1 VTTSSKSPAGPVAL
15 TRREFGR
22 VALAGAAA
30 SWLGAGGGRAA
41 AMTVRG
47 VEIGIITGSLN
58 PLPENTGRD
67 PIDVIIE
74 QCQALGI
81 TDVELVTVFPQ
92 GAPQVVNGGRFGQAP
107 AAVTP
112 EYTKTRQALR
122 EWRIGLPLDR
132 FRDVRA
138 RFDKAGLNLFSYVQT
153 IDDHMTDAEIDAV
166 FRQLQA
172 LGVPMFTTNQTRVG
186 MGPRIAPFAEKY
198 GIKAAWHPHAQV
210 QDPNE
215 VATPE
220 SMEKLLGMSKA
231 FVINL
236 DIGHYTAGNNDAV
249 AFLRTHHARITHL
262 HIKDRKRE
270 QGPNVQLGTGDTPI
284 RACATLIRDNRWP
297 IKLIVEREYRDAP
310 GSPVEQTRW
319 QLGYLRSLLET

>member
-1 VTTSSKSPAGPVAL
+1 MYS
-15 TRREFGR
+15 RREFGTL
-22 VALAGAAA
+22 ALAGVAA
-30 SWLGAGGGRAA
+30 SWLPALNGRAA
-41 AMTVRG
+41 ALTVRG
-47 VEIGIITGSLN
+47 VKIGIITGSLN

-74 QCQALGI
+74 QCKALGV

-107 AAVTP
+107 AEVTP

-122 EWRIGLPLDR
+122 EWRIALPLDR

-153 IDDHMTDAEIDAV
+153 IDDHMTDAEIEAV
-166 FRQLQA
+166 FKQLQA
-172 LGVPMFTTNQTRVG
+172 LKVPMFTTNQTRVG

-198 GIKAAWHPHAQV
+198 AIKAAWHPHAQIH
-210 QDPNE
+210 DPNE

-220 SMEKLLGMSKA
+220 SMEKLLAMSKA

-249 AFLRTHHARITHL
+249 AFLRKHHERITHL
-262 HIKDRKRE
+262 HIKDRKRDN
-270 QGPNVQLGTGDTPI
+270 GPNVQLGTGDTPI
-284 RACATLIRDNRWP
+284 KECAALIRDNKWP
-297 IKLIVEREYRDAP
+297 IMLIVEREYRDAP
-310 GSPVEQTRW
+310 GTPVEQTRG
-319 QLGYLRSLLET
+319 QLNYLRSLLET